1 MRSWLKWTG
10 FIATLAMAST
20 AVAADH
26 RDGPGVKMDPAADI
40 NDVYGFTDANNLVMA
55 VTVFPAADAAAKFS
69 DTVQYA
75 FHLDTGTQF
84 GETLEGMDVICTFD
98 AAQVASCWAGT
109 KDYVTGDASAQGGI
123 TSESGMFKVF
133 AGMRGDPFYFNL
145 DGFNDAVATVVSVAG
160 MMPPPLTFDAAN
172 CPNVD
177 AATSGVLVGML
188 QGTNQG
194 ADPAVD
200 FFKAL
205 NTLSIV
211 VSIDRSLL
219 NPEHNLVAIWSSTH
233 RAP

>member
-26 RDGPGVKMDPAADI
+26 LDSPGPKMDPAADI

-55 VTVFPAADAAAKFS
+55 MTVFPVADATSKFS
-69 DTVQYA
+69 DSVQYA
-75 FHLDTGTQF
+75 FHLDTGVQF
-84 GETLEGMDVICTFD
+84 GETTESMDVICTFD
-98 AAQVASCWAGT
+98 AAQMISCWVGS

-123 TSESGMFKVF
+123 TSESGMLKVF
-133 AGMRGDPFYFNL
+133 AGLRGDPFFFNL
-145 DGFNDAVATVVSVAG
+145 QGFNDTVLTVEGAAG
-160 MMPPPLTFDAAN
+160 GLTFDAAN

-177 AATSGVLVGML
+177 AATSGVLVGQL
-188 QGTNQG
+188 QGTNNG

-200 FFKAL
+200 FFKTL
-205 NTLSIV
+205 NTLAIV

-219 NPEHNLVAIWSSTH
+219 NPDHSLVSIWGSTH